1 MKKSRHLRKSPKTRK
16 ISCNLPKNVAV
27 VAVKNRYGNT
37 YGNTQKRDEYGVFG
51 LSVAN
56 VAVVALDFLLTNKNI
71 NIYIK
76 RYI

>member
-1 MKKSRHLRKSPKTRK
+1 LPLK
-16 ISCNLPKNVAV
+16 IVTATLTATPKNVI
-27 VAVKNRYGNT
+27 NT
-37 YGNTQKRDEYGVFG
+37 GFFG
-51 LSVAN
+51 LSVVN